1 MKRSLEKS
9 THLMKNRSSKKW
21 HTTDRTQIIAKK
33 LCLRAI
39 NEFHLAINEYHRI
52 DNIKKEVVQNTS
64 LPSKH
69 EYQSPQ
75 AFLSSFAEPHTLSII
90 KL

>member
-1 MKRSLEKS
+1 MKKSRMKRSLEKS
-9 THLMKNRSSKKW
+9 TRLMKNRSSKKW

-52 DNIKKEVVQNTS
+52 DNNKNRGG
-64 LPSKH
+64 PKH
-69 EYQSPQ
+69 ESPIKTRISV
-75 AFLSSFAEPHTLSII
+75 SSSVPQQLC
-90 KL
+90 